1 MRVIMKQ
8 KLITNKTVAVML
20 LLTFLVVGMLFALAP
35 QSQASALEPTEQ
47 EVVMG
52 EVIEQGVVRA
62 GGAEQPSGQK
72 DPQEV
77 YNGMREGFY
86 QAFNTYIIPTLI
98 LVGICMF
105 IFAGTKLGIEMGKAE
120 DDAKRAEIKKRM
132 VSWGIGIVVV
142 MISPLLVQ
150 AIAEIAMGFS
160 SGLWGSV

>member
-1 MRVIMKQ
+1 MKQ

-47 EVVMG
+47 DVVMG

-62 GGAEQPSGQK
+62 GQPGEFEPVSPGDQQATEQK
-72 DPQEV
+72 
-77 YNGMREGFY
+77 YNTMKNQFY
-86 QAFNTYIIPTLI
+86 KAFNTYIAPTLI
-98 LVGICMF
+98 LFAVCLF

-132 VSWGIGIVVV
+132 VSWIIGIVVV
-142 MISPLLVQ
+142 MISPVIVQ
-150 AIAEIAMGFS
+150 GIAEIAIGFA
-160 SGLWGSV
+160 SGIWG